1 MSAILL
7 NADLHSHSTVSDGV
21 LTPSDLA
28 IRAKRNGV
36 ELWALTDHDEVSGVA
51 EARAAAADL
60 CLPFVAGVEVSVTW
74 AGKTVHIVGLQVDE
88 TNPQLLAGLANTR
101 SGRER
106 RARDM
111 AQDLQQRAGIAGV
124 YEGALKYVGNPDLIS
139 RSHFARYLAEI
150 GAASSVS
157 DAFKHFLTE
166 GKPGYVPHRWANLNE
181 AVSWIRE
188 AGGVAVIAHP
198 GRYDLTPLAFDCF
211 FREFKAFGGVAIE
224 TVTGS
229 HTVDQYAEYAGIAA
243 RYGFLSSRGSDFHSP
258 EDFEVDIG
266 HLQALPRDSVPVWE
280 HWRFD

>member
-1 MSAILL
+1 
-7 NADLHSHSTVSDGV
+7 
-21 LTPSDLA
+21 
-28 IRAKRNGV
+28 
-36 ELWALTDHDEVSGVA
+36 
-51 EARAAAADL
+51 
-60 CLPFVAGVEVSVTW
+60 
-74 AGKTVHIVGLQVDE
+74 
-88 TNPQLLAGLANTR
+88 
-101 SGRER
+101 
-106 RARDM
+106 M

>member
-51 EARAAAADL
+51 EARVAAADL
-60 CLPFVAGVEVSVTW
+60 RLPFVAGVEVSVTW

-150 GAASSVS
+150 GAASTVS

-166 GKPGYVPHRWANLNE
+166 GKPGYVPHRWASLKD

-198 GRYDLTPLAFDCF
+198 GRYELTPLAFDCF

-266 HLQALPRDSVPVWE
+266 QLQALPRDSVPVWA